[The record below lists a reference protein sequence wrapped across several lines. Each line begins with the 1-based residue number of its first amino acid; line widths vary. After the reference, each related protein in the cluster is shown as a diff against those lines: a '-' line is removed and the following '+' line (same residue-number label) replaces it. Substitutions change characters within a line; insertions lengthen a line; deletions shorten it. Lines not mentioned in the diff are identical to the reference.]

1 MMTRTSRNVFISLLL
16 VVCACG
22 TSQQSV
28 TLMSPR
34 TIGNAGSAVT
44 SLCIVGPNTIVGV
57 AEDSG
62 IVRSTDG
69 GAHWT
74 GWAAG
79 VPSRY
84 VSAIVMNG
92 PGDLF
97 ASTIGSGIYRRLRNS
112 ESWTRCDT
120 SAPKDALLRVH
131 ALAVSGI
138 DNYVYATTLEHGV
151 YRSTD
156 NGVIWRNYNIGLGIM
171 NINAIT
177 VGDDNMVYARCV
189 GGGVFRHAAI
199 WNEWV
204 PLNAGLDDPYITTV
218 AARHG
223 ATILLGTR
231 NGHVYLLDNIMNEWK
246 DISKNL
252 PGYYVT
258 VVGATLGGIV
268 LAATKSGLY
277 KFSMK
282 DSTWSSPDHAL
293 DSVNIRSMAI
303 DHDGT
308 VYVGASDGQVMRI
321 AIPAE

>member
-1 MMTRTSRNVFISLLL
+1 MMKRTSLKILLPFL
-16 VVCACG
+16 CFVAACG
-22 TSQQSV
+22 TPQQSATMV
-28 TLMSPR
+28 SPR
-34 TIGNAGSAVT
+34 TVGNAGSAVT
-44 SLCIVGPNTIVGV
+44 SLCTAGPNTLVGV

-69 GAHWT
+69 GAHWV

-79 VPSRY
+79 VPTRY
-84 VSAIVMNG
+84 VSAIVVNG

-97 ASTIGSGIYRRLRNS
+97 ASTIGSGIYRRLRNADT
-112 ESWTRCDT
+112 WTRCDT

-131 ALAVSGI
+131 ALAVSGL
-138 DNYVYATTLEHGV
+138 DNAVYASTLEHGV
-151 YRSTD
+151 YRSSD

-171 NINAIT
+171 NINALA

-199 WNEWV
+199 WNEWL
-204 PLNAGLDDPYITTV
+204 PINAGLDDPYITTV

-231 NGHVYLLDNIMNEWK
+231 NGHVYLLDNVNNEWK

-277 KFSMK
+277 KFSAA
-282 DSTWSSPDHAL
+282 DSTWSSPDHAI

-303 DHDGT
+303 ENDGT
-308 VYVGASDGQVMRI
+308 VYLGASDGQVMRI
-321 AIPAE
+321 SVQE